1 VVLSVKEVVLQL
13 ASTIATAQGLP
24 ALIPGQCFRA
34 SFVQLSRELKMETD
48 LQMKDWVALLAVVV
62 FGFAVFI
69 VT

>member
-1 VVLSVKEVVLQL
+1 MVLSVKEVVLQL
-13 ASTIATAQGLP
+13 ASTIATVQGLP
-24 ALIPGQCFRA
+24 ALIAGQCFRA

-62 FGFAVFI
+62 FGFAVLI